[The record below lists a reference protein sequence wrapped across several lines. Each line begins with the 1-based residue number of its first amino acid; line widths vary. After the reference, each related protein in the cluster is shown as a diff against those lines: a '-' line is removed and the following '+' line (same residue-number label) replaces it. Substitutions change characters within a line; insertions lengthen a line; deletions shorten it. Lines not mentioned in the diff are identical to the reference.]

1 MKHPEPSICVRVDP
15 ANPGQFFACC
25 GLLELAD
32 RLWGGAE
39 GWFSE
44 RGFGI
49 ASPGT
54 IAETLQSIVDAGAE
68 EVTRLSN
75 GPEVK
80 PLIAPIR
87 LSFDSARPF
96 RLTLDAW
103 MTIRVEKGKVVAAA
117 NPPWNF
123 WSGQQTSFRI
133 WRDLRAVLQDQIKS
147 LDAACL
153 HAIFEHRVLLSG
165 RFGFDPGAAWNALDV
180 GFSPNEQGMEVASSA
195 AVEMLAAIG
204 IQRFRPQVARD
215 NQSFHY
221 ATWGQRLSPSVAGA
235 AAAGT
240 TVVRPSTCFRGR
252 VISRGS
258 YAALGLSTP
267 YRGEP
272 HE

>member
-1 MKHPEPSICVRVDP
+1 MGSSGNIRVNVNP

-39 GWFSE
+39 GWFGDGE
-44 RGFGI
+44 FGI

-54 IAETLQSIVDAGAE
+54 LAETLQSIVDAGAE

-75 GPEVK
+75 GLEVK

-87 LSFDSARPF
+87 LSFNGTRPF

-103 MTIRVEKGKVVAAA
+103 MTITVEKGKAVAAA

-133 WRDLRAVLQDQIKS
+133 WRDLRGALQEQIES

-153 HAIFEHRVLLSG
+153 PVLFQHRVLLSG

-195 AVEMLAAIG
+195 AVEMLAAVG

-215 NQSFHY
+215 NQSFYY

-240 TVVRPSTCFRGR
+240 IVVPRSRCFRGR

-267 YRGEP
+267 FRGEVR
-272 HE
+272 E